1 MYKVLIADDE
11 FWIREEIKNLIDWE
25 EIGLEIIGEA
35 ENGEEALR
43 LIAAGKPDIVITDI
57 KMPFMDGVKLLEAI
71 KKSHGNI
78 QTIVLSGYSDF
89 DYVKNAMLFG
99 AKDYLLKPVTQIDL
113 LNVLI
118 RTIDHLTENK
128 KLLKEQVNIR
138 TKLTQAL
145 TLLVDNEL
153 SQLLSS
159 TMTESNDILF
169 KLKSMGINLQFSS
182 FVLAVISISHFNRLI
197 QEKFGNDINIL
208 VYAIGNI
215 VIELSND
222 ANTIVFHN
230 KGKIDEII
238 FLGNSDILSQR
249 QDIFGKI
256 LVSLKD
262 YLKTNINIGVS
273 DAFGNLSQT
282 KKAYTKAITALESRS
297 FDVKSAVKYSVANPA
312 GSNKRTFDSEVA
324 NLFECLINAGDDI
337 EALKLFSSA
346 VINRENEP
354 PTVAQVRDIVKK
366 CMALIDDKMNELGID
381 LNECYLDEIEAIN
394 ESIEAG
400 DRKGLENGIAFLLKE
415 ISRQISGKRSSSG
428 MKGHIEEIKKYIANN
443 YGSKLS
449 LASIASVFHIEKTYL
464 SRCFRMETGENLT
477 DYIVKVRMQK
487 AIELIN
493 AKSVKL
499 ADIAGLVGFD
509 DYTYFNKVFKKFTGK
524 SPKDY

>member
-1 MYKVLIADDE
+1 
-11 FWIREEIKNLIDWE
+11 
-25 EIGLEIIGEA
+25 
-35 ENGEEALR
+35 
-43 LIAAGKPDIVITDI
+43 
-57 KMPFMDGVKLLEAI
+57 MD
-71 KKSHGNI
+71 
-78 QTIVLSGYSDF
+78 
-89 DYVKNAMLFG
+89 FG
-99 AKDYLLKPVTQIDL
+99 
-113 LNVLI
+113 
-118 RTIDHLTENK
+118 
-128 KLLKEQVNIR
+128 
-138 TKLTQAL
+138 
-145 TLLVDNEL
+145 
-153 SQLLSS
+153 LSS
-159 TMTESNDILF
+159 
-169 KLKSMGINLQFSS
+169 
-182 FVLAVISISHFNRLI
+182 
-197 QEKFGNDINIL
+197 
-208 VYAIGNI
+208 
-215 VIELSND
+215 
-222 ANTIVFHN
+222 
-230 KGKIDEII
+230 
-238 FLGNSDILSQR
+238 
-249 QDIFGKI
+249 
-256 LVSLKD
+256 
-262 YLKTNINIGVS
+262 
-273 DAFGNLSQT
+273 
-282 KKAYTKAITALESRS
+282 
-297 FDVKSAVKYSVANPA
+297 
-312 GSNKRTFDSEVA
+312 
-324 NLFECLINAGDDI
+324 DDI